1 MIKNFLESRLI
12 EALGLLVNI
21 LTLLFAYRIYR
32 NFDIKKSHINKQLE
46 TVLSLVQSIN
56 DTLILTNYRSK
67 IPQKILD
74 TLPEQINYR
83 SVVTSWYFSLFMIAD
98 FKNEHDKKTNNKDI
112 YLSANIKTILPF
124 LSYINNPLLP
134 KSIAEKLSKFY
145 SPFIKYGTFD
155 KASEE
160 FVELM
165 PLKHTESEAKF
176 QLPDLLDTYHNWANF
191 ISCSRNLKKEIENW
205 LNKYGSEDI
214 NFNLYLQ
221 HPKL

>member
-1 MIKNFLESRLI
+1 MVKSFMDSRLI

-21 LTLLFAYRIYR
+21 LTLLFAYRIYK
-32 NFDIKKSHINKQLE
+32 NFDIKKAHINKQLE

-56 DTLILTNYRSK
+56 DTLIVTNFRTK
-67 IPQKILD
+67 IPQKVLE
-74 TLPEQINYR
+74 TLPEQIKDR
-83 SVVTSWYFSLFMIAD
+83 TVVASWYYSLFMIAD
-98 FKNEHDKKTNNKDI
+98 FKSEHVKKTDYKDI

-145 SPFIKYGTFD
+145 SPFINYGTLD
-155 KASEE
+155 NASEK

-165 PLKHTESEAKF
+165 PLKYTESETRF
-176 QLPDLLDTYHNWANF
+176 QFPDHLETYHNWLNF
-191 ISCSRNLKKEIENW
+191 ILCSSDLKKEIETW
-205 LNKYGSEDI
+205 LNQYGSKDI